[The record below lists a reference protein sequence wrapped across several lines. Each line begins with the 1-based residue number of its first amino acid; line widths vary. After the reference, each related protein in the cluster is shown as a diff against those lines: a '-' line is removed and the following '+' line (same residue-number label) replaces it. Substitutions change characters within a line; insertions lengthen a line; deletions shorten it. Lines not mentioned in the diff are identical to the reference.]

1 MKRLLAALILSL
13 FVSGCATSLGPLLKD
28 TPRTVLPALAEAEAL
43 QPIACPAGL
52 LVRAGFDEKDDRYQL
67 MFFGPVIPGDVP
79 TPGYPHVWIRYA
91 GQDMVAILLVL
102 APNKMA
108 SITKEELM
116 ARYPTVCDLL
126 GTVA

>member
-1 MKRLLAALILSL
+1 MKRLLAAMILSF
-13 FVSGCATSLGPLLKD
+13 FVSACATSLGPLLKD
-28 TPRTVLPALAEAEAL
+28 TPRTALPTLAEAAAI
-43 QPIACPAGL
+43 QPIACSAGL
-52 LVRAGFDEKDDRYQL
+52 LFRAGFDEKDDRYQL
-67 MFFGPVIPGDVP
+67 MFFGPVIPGAVL

-108 SITKEELM
+108 SITKEELV